1 MSYLNWKRA
10 PSAIIAAFII
20 FLVFGCASVKE
31 MNVGQKYE
39 SSKSWL
45 KEKWNAI
52 GSKSSS
58 SNDGQASLKPY
69 DEKNRDYLVY
79 QTRWSYETLPV
90 IAEWFT
96 GNAKNWKKLS
106 AANPKIRPNHID
118 TGTMILIPTKLA
130 KKRKY
135 PTQAFV
141 NKHRPDYF
149 KHKVKWSGETLSL
162 IAKWYTGRYQNW
174 KALARENPGLNP
186 NRIGVGNI
194 INIPT
199 EMLKS
204 KEPLPRKVVAKS
216 LANYYAH
223 TVRDPDEKLT
233 DIAKWYT
240 GKAGNAKLLAKA
252 NPDLDPEFLLV
263 GNEIYIPSNL
273 LKTRKPFQQKSIQA
287 STSKAEKKPSVSK
300 KSDSP
305 PPAGKPKKMHL
316 FGPKKFPA
324 N

>member
-1 MSYLNWKRA
+1 MRYFNWKRFR
-10 PSAIIAAFII
+10 SGIIGALIVLFI
-20 FLVFGCASVKE
+20 FGCASVKE

-39 SSKSWL
+39 DSKSWL
-45 KEKWNAI
+45 KEKWNAM

-58 SNDGQASLKPY
+58 SKVGQASLKPY
-69 DEKNRDYLVY
+69 DQNRDYLVY
-79 QTRWSYETLPV
+79 ETQGSYETLPV

-96 GNAKNWKKLS
+96 GNANNWKKLS
-106 AANPKIRPNHID
+106 SANPRIRPNHIEA
-118 TGTMILIPTKLA
+118 GTMILIPAKLA

-135 PTQAFV
+135 PTQAFI

-149 KHKVKWSGETLSL
+149 KHKVQWLGETLSL
-162 IAKWYTGRYQNW
+162 IAKWYTGRYGNW
-174 KALARENPGLNP
+174 KALAQENPGLNP
-186 NRIGVGNI
+186 NRIVVGNI

-204 KEPLPRKVVAKS
+204 KEPLPRKVIAKS
-216 LANYYAH
+216 LTNYYAH
-223 TVRDPDEKLT
+223 TVREPDEKLT

-240 GKAGNAKLLAKA
+240 GKARNAKLLAKA
-252 NPDLDPEFLLV
+252 NPDIDPDFLLV

-273 LKTRKPFQQKSIQA
+273 LKTRKPLNKKSIQA
-287 STSKAEKKPSVSK
+287 SASKPAKKPSVSK
-300 KSDSP
+300 KPDP
-305 PPAGKPKKMHL
+305 APPAPKPKKMQL